1 MGGGHRFWGG
11 GDRNDG
17 VPPCAALRCGPPP
30 QNGGVRIR
38 LQATRGGGIPT
49 PPRNEGD
56 PPSKRNPPQHTG
68 LILSRSGPPP
78 HFYDHTAMEM
88 EMGGRLW

>member
-1 MGGGHRFWGG
+1 MR
-11 GDRNDG
+11 RS
-17 VPPCAALRCGPPP
+17 AADPPP
-30 QNGGVRIR
+30 KW
-38 LQATRGGGIPT
+38 RGADTTASNAGRRDPD

-78 HFYDHTAMEM
+78 HFYDHAAMEM
-88 EMGGRLW
+88 EMGGGLW